1 MKRIP
6 KTPIEF
12 DYDLWTTEDGKCMV
26 RVKRTGEVSEVDREV
41 MKILRA
47 DEKKLRRALPT
58 KETDDTDEESTPM
71 VMSYDALPDDDVKE
85 SAWLADP
92 SNLEDEVLTELFIEE
107 FCNELPAMQAA
118 FFREC
123 LLAGKEQQLFAAENS
138 VERTTLW
145 RWQKQ
150 IKEKIKKYF

>member
-1 MKRIP
+1 
-6 KTPIEF
+6 
-12 DYDLWTTEDGKCMV
+12 
-26 RVKRTGEVSEVDREV
+26 
-41 MKILRA
+41 
-47 DEKKLRRALPT
+47 
-58 KETDDTDEESTPM
+58 M

-92 SNLEDEVLTELFIEE
+92 ANLEDEVLTELFIEE

-123 LLAGKEQQLFAAENS
+123 ILAGKEHQLFAAENS